1 MRGELAA
8 ADPEVS
14 AWVTGR
20 VGLSQTGL
28 SGGKADRRAVCGIW
42 GASFSLG
49 KRQSL
54 CIALRWRPVPARL

>member
-1 MRGELAA
+1 MLRGELAA

-42 GASFSLG
+42 GGKLQPWQEAESLH
-49 KRQSL
+49 S
-54 CIALRWRPVPARL
+54 P